1 MQSDSGSERLQRIL
15 AHAGIASRRAA
26 EQFILD
32 GRVAINGETVTTLG
46 TKANPATDEIRV
58 DGKVLRV
65 EPPRHLMLNKPK
77 GYITTTSDERGRM
90 TVMDLVTANERI
102 YPVGRLD
109 RDTEGLLILTND
121 GELANRIMHPKF
133 GLEKEYEVLSSI
145 YPSPDQMRRLRNGP
159 TVDKHR
165 VVPADARIHRET
177 PNGVILRI
185 VIREGTNHVVRK
197 MMSALD
203 IPVTSLRRTRIGPLS
218 LAGIPSGQY
227 RDIRP
232 GELGSLMEA
241 LGFDED
247 DNLDKTRENAAAKLD
262 SQRPNR
268 QNAPPS
274 KGEDVDS

>member
-1 MQSDSGSERLQRIL
+1 MQRIL
-15 AHAGIASRRAA
+15 AHAGVASRRAA

-65 EPPRHLMLNKPK
+65 ESPRHLMLNKPK
-77 GYITTTSDERGRM
+77 GYITTTSDERGRL
-90 TVMDLVTANERI
+90 TVMDLVTASERI

-121 GELANRIMHPKF
+121 GELANRIMHPRF
-133 GLEKEYEVLSSI
+133 GLEKEYEVLTSI
-145 YPSPDQMRRLRNGP
+145 YPSPDQLRRLRSGP

-165 VVPADARIHRET
+165 VVPSDARVQRET
-177 PNGVILRI
+177 SNGVILRV

-232 GELGSLMEA
+232 GELGSLVEA

-247 DNLDKTRENAAAKLD
+247 DGQGETRPHAAAQSGSHQLK
-262 SQRPNR
+262 
-268 QNAPPS
+268 PS
-274 KGEDVDS
+274 KSSNSTRQDIDS